1 MNGFLEIIINSLAAG
16 GIGGFF
22 GWFFTRKKLNAE
34 AEGEEENT
42 KSKAIDNEIKLSDY
56 YQKMLD
62 DLGTRYEAKFLD
74 VEKLYLNKER
84 ILKDEILMLKQKV
97 KMLKT
102 ENTELRKRVS
112 ELEKQSKNANQRPT

>member
-62 DLGTRYEAKFLD
+62 DLGARYEAKFLD

-84 ILKDEILMLKQKV
+84 ILKDEINMLKQKI
-97 KMLKT
+97 KMLRI
-102 ENTELRKRVS
+102 ENAELKRINS
-112 ELEKQSKNANQRPT
+112 QLSKNANQSPT

>member
-62 DLGTRYEAKFLD
+62 DLGARYEAKFLD

-84 ILKDEILMLKQKV
+84 ILKDEINMLKQKV
-97 KMLKT
+97 KMLRI
-102 ENTELRKRVS
+102 ENAELKRINS
-112 ELEKQSKNANQRPT
+112 QLSKNANQNPT

>member
-84 ILKDEILMLKQKV
+84 ILKDEISMLKQKV
-97 KMLKT
+97 KMLRI
-102 ENTELRKRVS
+102 ENAELKRINS
-112 ELEKQSKNANQRPT
+112 QLSKNANQNPT

>member
-1 MNGFLEIIINSLAAG
+1 MNGFLEIIINSIAAG
-16 GIGGFF
+16 GLGGFF

-62 DLGTRYEAKFLD
+62 DLGSRYEAKFLD

-97 KMLKT
+97 KMLKI
-102 ENTELRKRVS
+102 ENAELKKINS
-112 ELEKQSKNANQRPT
+112 QLIKNANQNPT